1 MWLIIWTMDLM
12 RSIGTLESFVLSNG
26 QRTLLGDCGNAGR
39 GKTPKLGPVQSLFCC
54 HCPLYLAINCLCFLR
69 RRPWHASTD
78 NMDSTQ
84 NITEYGNIHFKIF
97 FQNNYLQLYK
107 CPKKIWLPRD
117 QEIEKE
123 ENNCYRLTLFTVQIF
138 KKPVTLRM
146 VRTFEYLSNWIDD

>member
-39 GKTPKLGPVQSLFCC
+39 GKTSKLGPVQSLFCC

-84 NITEYGNIHFKIF
+84 NKEYGNINYKIKFF
-97 FQNNYLQLYK
+97 FQNNYFQLYK
-107 CPKKIWLPRD
+107 RVLNAQKDLIAKRSRD
-117 QEIEKE
+117 RERRERLLSSDTVYRSDFQETRYAL
-123 ENNCYRLTLFTVQIF
+123 NG
-138 KKPVTLRM
+138 
-146 VRTFEYLSNWIDD
+146 